1 MNRLNEALE
10 HYSQSI
16 CLAPHPL
23 PPNTY
28 INHSQVTCLSVCLCL
43 SFSLLYICPSQYY
56 IQSIWLVPHPL
67 PPFTYIN
74 HSHVTILSV
83 FQTSSINKFEF
94 FTTQLNN
101 SLYLH
106 EEEFVSC
113 FITTMWSFAK
123 TTTMVLVEASVEP
136 LGKDLKNRTPDIF
149 FKSNLKHPSI
159 HCVCINTAIF
169 VPI

>member
-1 MNRLNEALE
+1 MLRV
-10 HYSQSI
+10 S
-16 CLAPHPL
+16 P
-23 PPNTY
+23 Y
-28 INHSQVTCLSVCLCL
+28 I
-43 SFSLLYICPSQYY
+43 
-56 IQSIWLVPHPL
+56 
-67 PPFTYIN
+67 
-74 HSHVTILSV
+74 
-83 FQTSSINKFEF
+83 QTSSLHRSPIPPTKNWSRNRQRILKGLSGIGHLVFFSQLNKNFITKVEV

-149 FKSNLKHPSI
+149 FKSNLKHPTI
-159 HCVCINTAIF
+159 HCVYKYWNIF
-169 VPI
+169 THIISFHFWSFCQKREVLDLILVSR

>member
-1 MNRLNEALE
+1 MVFFSQLNKNFITKVE
-10 HYSQSI
+10 
-16 CLAPHPL
+16 
-23 PPNTY
+23 
-28 INHSQVTCLSVCLCL
+28 V
-43 SFSLLYICPSQYY
+43 
-56 IQSIWLVPHPL
+56 
-67 PPFTYIN
+67 
-74 HSHVTILSV
+74 
-83 FQTSSINKFEF
+83 

-149 FKSNLKHPSI
+149 FKSKFKTPYSPL
-159 HCVCINTAIF
+159 CV
-169 VPI
+169 